1 MTRELKIENRRKPFT
16 MKSKDILIIK
26 LNRRSGMLAVIVS
39 LFFFLTGTAQQLQP
53 YLTQA
58 LENNPKIQAFELR
71 YETARE
77 RIEEVGVLP
86 ETQFSVGYFASEP
99 ETRTGPQ
106 QYKLSVQQMIPWFG
120 TITAREN
127 YASSLADA
135 QYVEI
140 ATAQRQLLLN
150 VAENYYRLYAIR
162 AKQRVLEENIDLLE
176 AYEQL
181 ALTSLEVNQASSV
194 DVLRLQMRQNQLRE
208 RFENFDE
215 EFKAEQATFN
225 ALLNT
230 RPGAAV
236 EVYDSLAVPQEDP
249 VQLPEVPQ
257 VHPELLRF
265 DKLYESVGE
274 AEKMNRKE
282 ALPDLGFGLDYV
294 AVGEATAMQAPDS
307 GKDIL
312 MPMVSIT
319 VPIFGNKYKSVTRQ
333 NELKQREL
341 NAQRENRH
349 NELVSRLEAAVS
361 NRAEARISY
370 RTQLLNIEQANDAEE
385 ILRRNY
391 ETGTIDFNDVLDV
404 QELQL
409 NFGLNLIE
417 AVKNYYQASANINYL
432 SE

>member
-1 MTRELKIENRRKPFT
+1 
-16 MKSKDILIIK
+16 
-26 LNRRSGMLAVIVS
+26 MLAMIVS

-53 YLTQA
+53 YLTEA
-58 LENNPKIQAFELR
+58 LENNPDIQAFELR
-71 YETARE
+71 YETAKE
-77 RIEEVGVLP
+77 KVEEVGVLP

-409 NFGLNLIE
+409 NFELNLIE

>member
-1 MTRELKIENRRKPFT
+1 
-16 MKSKDILIIK
+16 MKLIDLLIIK
-26 LNRRSGMLAVIVS
+26 LSSKNGMLSILFS
-39 LFFFLTGTAQQLQP
+39 LFFFLMGTAQQLQP

-58 LENNPKIQAFELR
+58 LENNPGIQAFELR
-71 YETARE
+71 YEAARE
-77 RIEEVGVLP
+77 KVEEVGVLP
-86 ETQFSVGYFASEP
+86 ETQFGAGYFLSEP

-120 TITAREN
+120 TITARKN

-162 AKQRVLEENIDLLE
+162 ANQRVLAENIDLLE

-181 ALTSLEVNQASSV
+181 ALTSLEVNEASAV
-194 DVLRLQMRQNQLRE
+194 DVLRLQMRQNELQE
-208 RFENFDE
+208 RFDNFSE
-215 EFKAEQATFN
+215 EFKAEQAAFN
-225 ALLNT
+225 TLLNT
-230 RPGAAV
+230 EPGATV
-236 EVYDSLAVPQEDP
+236 KVYDSLAVPKEDP

-274 AEKMNRKE
+274 AEALNQKE
-282 ALPDLGFGLDYV
+282 ALPDMGFGLDYV
-294 AVGEATAMQAPDS
+294 SVGEATAMEAPDS

-319 VPIFGNKYKSVTRQ
+319 IPIFGNKYKSVTRQ

-349 NELVSRLEAAVS
+349 NELVSRLEAAVG

-370 RTQLLNIEQANDAEE
+370 RTQVLNLQQAKDAEE
-385 ILRRNY
+385 ILMRNY

-409 NFGLNLIE
+409 NFQLNLIE

-432 SE
+432 SDNSE

>member
-1 MTRELKIENRRKPFT
+1 

-385 ILRRNY
+385 ILMRNY

-409 NFGLNLIE
+409 NFQLNLIE

>member
-1 MTRELKIENRRKPFT
+1 

-162 AKQRVLEENIDLLE
+162 AKQRVLEQNIDLLE
-176 AYEQL
+176 AYEEL

-208 RFENFDE
+208 RLENFDE

-409 NFGLNLIE
+409 NFELNLIE

>member
-1 MTRELKIENRRKPFT
+1 
-16 MKSKDILIIK
+16 MKLIDLLIIK
-26 LNRRSGMLAVIVS
+26 LSNKNGMLSILFS
-39 LFFFLTGTAQQLQP
+39 LFFFLIGTAQQLQP

-58 LENNPKIQAFELR
+58 LENNPEIKAFELR

-77 RIEEVGVLP
+77 KVQEVGMLP
-86 ETQFSVGYFASEP
+86 ETQFGAGYFLSEP

-120 TITAREN
+120 TITARKN

-140 ATAQRQLLLN
+140 ATVQRQLLLN

-181 ALTSLEVNQASSV
+181 ALTSLEVNQASAV
-194 DVLRLQMRQNQLRE
+194 DVLRLQMRKNQLQE

-215 EFKAEQATFN
+215 EFKAEQAAFN
-225 ALLNT
+225 TLLNT
-230 RPGAAV
+230 ERGATI
-236 EVYDSLAVPQEDP
+236 EVFDSLAVPQEDP

-257 VHPELLRF
+257 IHPELLRF
-265 DKLYESVGE
+265 DKLYESVEE
-274 AEKMNRKE
+274 AETLNRKE
-282 ALPDLGFGLDYV
+282 ALPDMGFGVDYV
-294 AVGEATAMQAPDS
+294 SVGEATAMEAPDS

-319 VPIFGNKYKSVTRQ
+319 IPIFGNKYKSVTRQ

-361 NRAEARISY
+361 NRTKARISY
-370 RTQLLNIEQANDAEE
+370 QTQMLNLQQAKDAEE
-385 ILRRNY
+385 ILMRNY

-409 NFGLNLIE
+409 SFQLNLIE

-432 SE
+432 SDNSE

>member
-1 MTRELKIENRRKPFT
+1 

>member
-1 MTRELKIENRRKPFT
+1 
-16 MKSKDILIIK
+16 
-26 LNRRSGMLAVIVS
+26 MLTVLVS

-53 YLTQA
+53 YLTEA
-58 LENNPKIQAFELR
+58 LENNPDIQAFELR
-71 YETARE
+71 YETAKE
-77 RIEEVGVLP
+77 KVEEVGVLP

-294 AVGEATAMQAPDS
+294 SVGEATAMEAPDS

-409 NFGLNLIE
+409 NFELNLIE

>member
-1 MTRELKIENRRKPFT
+1 MTRELKTENRRKPFT

-26 LNRRSGMLAVIVS
+26 LNRRSGMLTVLVS

-58 LENNPKIQAFELR
+58 LENNPEIQAFELR

-86 ETQFSVGYFASEP
+86 ETKFSVGYFASEP

-150 VAENYYRLYAIR
+150 VTENYYRLYAIR
-162 AKQRVLEENIDLLE
+162 AKQRVLEENIELLE

-215 EFKAEQATFN
+215 EFKAEKATFN
-225 ALLNT
+225 TLLNT
-230 RPGAAV
+230 EPGAAV
-236 EVYDSLAVPQEDP
+236 EVYDSLAVPKEDP
-249 VQLPEVPQ
+249 VQLPDVPQ

-349 NELVSRLEAAVS
+349 NELVSRLETAVS
-361 NRAEARISY
+361 NRAESRISY

-409 NFGLNLIE
+409 NFQLNLIE

>member
-162 AKQRVLEENIDLLE
+162 AKQRVLEQNIDLLE
-176 AYEQL
+176 AYEEL

-208 RFENFDE
+208 RLENFDE
-215 EFKAEQATFN
+215 EFKAEQAAFN
-225 ALLNT
+225 TLLNAE
-230 RPGAAV
+230 RGATV
-236 EVYDSLAVPQEDP
+236 KVYDSLAVPQEDP

-294 AVGEATAMQAPDS
+294 SVGEATAMEAPDS

-319 VPIFGNKYKSVTRQ
+319 IPIFGNKYKSVTRQ

-349 NELVSRLEAAVS
+349 NELVSRLETALS

-385 ILRRNY
+385 ILMRNY

-409 NFGLNLIE
+409 NFQLNLIE

>member
-1 MTRELKIENRRKPFT
+1 

-162 AKQRVLEENIDLLE
+162 AKQRVLEQNIDLLE
-176 AYEQL
+176 AYEEL

-208 RFENFDE
+208 RLENFDE
-215 EFKAEQATFN
+215 EFKAEQAAFN
-225 ALLNT
+225 TLLNAE
-230 RPGAAV
+230 RGATV
-236 EVYDSLAVPQEDP
+236 KVYDSLAVPQEDP

-409 NFGLNLIE
+409 NFELNLIE

>member
-1 MTRELKIENRRKPFT
+1 
-16 MKSKDILIIK
+16 
-26 LNRRSGMLAVIVS
+26 MLAVIVS

-409 NFGLNLIE
+409 NFELNLIE

>member
-1 MTRELKIENRRKPFT
+1 

-26 LNRRSGMLAVIVS
+26 LNRRSGMLTVLVS

-53 YLTQA
+53 YLTEA
-58 LENNPKIQAFELR
+58 LENNPDIQAFELR
-71 YETARE
+71 YETAKE
-77 RIEEVGVLP
+77 KVEEVGVLP

-294 AVGEATAMQAPDS
+294 SVGEATAMEAPDS

-409 NFGLNLIE
+409 NFELNLIE

>member
-1 MTRELKIENRRKPFT
+1 

-26 LNRRSGMLAVIVS
+26 LNRRSGMLTVLVS

-53 YLTQA
+53 YLTEA
-58 LENNPKIQAFELR
+58 LENNPDIQAFELR
-71 YETARE
+71 YETAKE
-77 RIEEVGVLP
+77 KVEEVGVLP

>member
-1 MTRELKIENRRKPFT
+1 

-294 AVGEATAMQAPDS
+294 SVGEATAMEAPDS

-319 VPIFGNKYKSVTRQ
+319 IPIFGNKYKSVTRQ

-349 NELVSRLEAAVS
+349 NELVSRLETALS

-385 ILRRNY
+385 ILMRNY

-409 NFGLNLIE
+409 NFQLNLIE

>member
-1 MTRELKIENRRKPFT
+1 
-16 MKSKDILIIK
+16 
-26 LNRRSGMLAVIVS
+26 
-39 LFFFLTGTAQQLQP
+39 
-53 YLTQA
+53 
-58 LENNPKIQAFELR
+58 
-71 YETARE
+71 
-77 RIEEVGVLP
+77 
-86 ETQFSVGYFASEP
+86 
-99 ETRTGPQ
+99 
-106 QYKLSVQQMIPWFG
+106 MIPWFG

-162 AKQRVLEENIDLLE
+162 AKQRVLEQNIDLLE
-176 AYEQL
+176 AYEEL

-208 RFENFDE
+208 RLENFDE
-215 EFKAEQATFN
+215 EFKAEQAAFN
-225 ALLNT
+225 TLLNAE
-230 RPGAAV
+230 RGATV
-236 EVYDSLAVPQEDP
+236 KVYDSLAVPQEDP

-294 AVGEATAMQAPDS
+294 SVGEATAMEAPDS

-319 VPIFGNKYKSVTRQ
+319 IPIFGNKYKSVTRQ

-349 NELVSRLEAAVS
+349 NELVSRLETALS

-385 ILRRNY
+385 ILMRNY

-409 NFGLNLIE
+409 NFQLNLIE

>member
-1 MTRELKIENRRKPFT
+1 

-71 YETARE
+71 YETALE

-127 YASSLADA
+127 YASSLADV

-319 VPIFGNKYKSVTRQ
+319 IPIFGNKYKSVTRQ

-409 NFGLNLIE
+409 NFQLNLIE

>member
-1 MTRELKIENRRKPFT
+1 
-16 MKSKDILIIK
+16 
-26 LNRRSGMLAVIVS
+26 MLAVIVS

-162 AKQRVLEENIDLLE
+162 AKQRVLEQNIDLLE
-176 AYEQL
+176 AYEEL

-208 RFENFDE
+208 RLENFDE
-215 EFKAEQATFN
+215 EFKAEQAAFN
-225 ALLNT
+225 TLLNAE
-230 RPGAAV
+230 RGATV
-236 EVYDSLAVPQEDP
+236 KVYDSLAVPQEDP

-294 AVGEATAMQAPDS
+294 SVGEATAMEAPDS

-319 VPIFGNKYKSVTRQ
+319 IPIFGNKYKSVTRQ

-349 NELVSRLEAAVS
+349 NELVSRLETALS

-385 ILRRNY
+385 ILMRNY

-409 NFGLNLIE
+409 NFQLNLIE

>member
-1 MTRELKIENRRKPFT
+1 

-162 AKQRVLEENIDLLE
+162 AKQRVLEQNIDLLE
-176 AYEQL
+176 AYEEL

>member
-1 MTRELKIENRRKPFT
+1 
-16 MKSKDILIIK
+16 
-26 LNRRSGMLAVIVS
+26 MLAVIVS

>member
-1 MTRELKIENRRKPFT
+1 ML
-16 MKSKDILIIK
+16 SILF
-26 LNRRSGMLAVIVS
+26 S
-39 LFFFLTGTAQQLQP
+39 LFFFLIGTAQQLQP

-58 LENNPKIQAFELR
+58 LENNPEIKAFELR

-77 RIEEVGVLP
+77 KVQEVGMLP
-86 ETQFSVGYFASEP
+86 ETQFGAGYFLSEP

-120 TITAREN
+120 TITARKN

-140 ATAQRQLLLN
+140 ATVQRQLLLN

-181 ALTSLEVNQASSV
+181 ALTSLEVNQASAV
-194 DVLRLQMRQNQLRE
+194 DVLRLQMRKNQLQE

-215 EFKAEQATFN
+215 EFKAEQAAFN
-225 ALLNT
+225 TLLNT
-230 RPGAAV
+230 ERGATI
-236 EVYDSLAVPQEDP
+236 EVFDSLAVPQEDP

-257 VHPELLRF
+257 IHPELLRF
-265 DKLYESVGE
+265 DKLYESVEE
-274 AEKMNRKE
+274 AETLNRKE
-282 ALPDLGFGLDYV
+282 ALPDMGFGVDYV
-294 AVGEATAMQAPDS
+294 SVGEATAMEAPDS

-319 VPIFGNKYKSVTRQ
+319 IPIFGNKYKSVTRQ

-361 NRAEARISY
+361 NRTKARISY
-370 RTQLLNIEQANDAEE
+370 QTQMLNLQQAKDAEE
-385 ILRRNY
+385 ILMRNY

-409 NFGLNLIE
+409 SFQLNLIE

-432 SE
+432 SDNSE

>member
-1 MTRELKIENRRKPFT
+1 

-162 AKQRVLEENIDLLE
+162 AKQRVLEQNIDLLE
-176 AYEQL
+176 AYEEL

-208 RFENFDE
+208 RLENFDE
-215 EFKAEQATFN
+215 EFKAEQAAFN
-225 ALLNT
+225 TLLNAE
-230 RPGAAV
+230 RGAKV
-236 EVYDSLAVPQEDP
+236 KVYDSLAVPQEDP

-294 AVGEATAMQAPDS
+294 SVGEATAMEAPDS

-319 VPIFGNKYKSVTRQ
+319 IPIFGNKYKSVTRQ

-349 NELVSRLEAAVS
+349 NELVSRLETALS

-385 ILRRNY
+385 ILMRNY

-409 NFGLNLIE
+409 NFQLNLIE

>member
-162 AKQRVLEENIDLLE
+162 AKQRVLEQNIDLLE
-176 AYEQL
+176 AYEEL

-208 RFENFDE
+208 RLENFDE

-409 NFGLNLIE
+409 NFELNLIE

>member
-1 MTRELKIENRRKPFT
+1 

-26 LNRRSGMLAVIVS
+26 LNRRSGMLAMIVS

-409 NFGLNLIE
+409 NFELNLIE

>member
-1 MTRELKIENRRKPFT
+1 
-16 MKSKDILIIK
+16 
-26 LNRRSGMLAVIVS
+26 MLAVIVS

-215 EFKAEQATFN
+215 EFKAEKVTFN
-225 ALLNT
+225 TLLNT
-230 RPGAAV
+230 EPGAAV
-236 EVYDSLAVPQEDP
+236 EVYDSLAVPKEDP

-294 AVGEATAMQAPDS
+294 SVGEATAMEAPDS

-319 VPIFGNKYKSVTRQ
+319 IPIFGNKYKSVTRQ

-341 NAQRENRH
+341 NAQRKNRH

-409 NFGLNLIE
+409 NFQLNLIE

>member
-1 MTRELKIENRRKPFT
+1 
-16 MKSKDILIIK
+16 
-26 LNRRSGMLAVIVS
+26 MLAVIVS

-162 AKQRVLEENIDLLE
+162 AKQRVLEQNIDLLE
-176 AYEQL
+176 AYEEL

-208 RFENFDE
+208 RLENFDE

-409 NFGLNLIE
+409 NFELNLIE

>member
-1 MTRELKIENRRKPFT
+1 

-162 AKQRVLEENIDLLE
+162 AKQRVLEQNIDLLE
-176 AYEQL
+176 AYEEL

-208 RFENFDE
+208 RLENFDE
-215 EFKAEQATFN
+215 EFKAEQAAFN
-225 ALLNT
+225 TLLNAE
-230 RPGAAV
+230 RGATV
-236 EVYDSLAVPQEDP
+236 KVYDSLAVPQEDP

-294 AVGEATAMQAPDS
+294 SVGEATAMEAPDS

-319 VPIFGNKYKSVTRQ
+319 IPIFGNKYKSVTRQ

-349 NELVSRLEAAVS
+349 NELVSRLETALS

-385 ILRRNY
+385 ILMRNY

-409 NFGLNLIE
+409 NFQLNLIE

>member
-1 MTRELKIENRRKPFT
+1 MRIRCCTNVRFLHILCKKESTVHQVCTGCRGKASSAELKE
-16 MKSKDILIIK
+16 D
-26 LNRRSGMLAVIVS
+26 AH
-39 LFFFLTGTAQQLQP
+39 
-53 YLTQA
+53 
-58 LENNPKIQAFELR
+58 
-71 YETARE
+71 RE
-77 RIEEVGVLP
+77 EKEKVEEVGVLP

-409 NFGLNLIE
+409 NFELNLIE

>member
-162 AKQRVLEENIDLLE
+162 AKQRVLEQNIDLLE
-176 AYEQL
+176 AYEEL

>member
-16 MKSKDILIIK
+16 MKSKDILILK

-162 AKQRVLEENIDLLE
+162 AKQRVLEQNIDLLE
-176 AYEQL
+176 AYEEL

-208 RFENFDE
+208 RLENFDE
-215 EFKAEQATFN
+215 EFKAEQAAFN
-225 ALLNT
+225 TLLNAE
-230 RPGAAV
+230 RGATV
-236 EVYDSLAVPQEDP
+236 KVYDSLAVPQEDP

-294 AVGEATAMQAPDS
+294 TVGEATAMEAPDS

-319 VPIFGNKYKSVTRQ
+319 IPIFGNKYKSVTRQ

-349 NELVSRLEAAVS
+349 NELVSRLETALS

-385 ILRRNY
+385 ILMRNY

-409 NFGLNLIE
+409 NFQLNLIE

>member
-1 MTRELKIENRRKPFT
+1 

-409 NFGLNLIE
+409 NFELNLIE

>member
-1 MTRELKIENRRKPFT
+1 

-215 EFKAEQATFN
+215 EFKAEKVTFN
-225 ALLNT
+225 TLLNT
-230 RPGAAV
+230 EPGAAV
-236 EVYDSLAVPQEDP
+236 EVYDSLAVPKEDP

-294 AVGEATAMQAPDS
+294 SVGEATAMEAPDS

-319 VPIFGNKYKSVTRQ
+319 IPIFGNKYKSVTRQ

-341 NAQRENRH
+341 NAQRKNRH

-409 NFGLNLIE
+409 NFQLNLIE

>member
-1 MTRELKIENRRKPFT
+1 
-16 MKSKDILIIK
+16 
-26 LNRRSGMLAVIVS
+26 MLTVLVS

-53 YLTQA
+53 YLTEA
-58 LENNPKIQAFELR
+58 LENNPDIQAFELR
-71 YETARE
+71 YETAKE
-77 RIEEVGVLP
+77 KVEEVGVLP

-409 NFGLNLIE
+409 NFELNLIE